1 MSPRNLSLAEPKLL
15 RAQAFVD
22 GAWIDGEARIDVLN
36 PADSS
41 LVGSVPDLGYREA
54 EGAVD
59 AAYRA
64 LTDWRKATGKQR
76 AAILRRW
83 YDLVLVHTDDLARLL
98 TAEQGKPLHEAKAV
112 VVYAASFIE
121 WFAEEAKRVNGDVLA
136 PHAADHRLLVRRE
149 PVGVV
154 GAVTPWNF
162 PLAMITRKAAPAL
175 AAGCTMVL
183 KPSELTPLSALALAW
198 LADQAG
204 VPAGVF
210 NIVTGQ
216 PAPIGDVLTADKRV
230 RKFTFTG
237 STGVGKMLAAR
248 CMSTVKKVSLEL
260 GGNAPFIV
268 FDDAKLDDAVEGA
281 IASKFRNSGQT
292 CVCTNRILVQSGVY
306 EAFSRQLA
314 ARVRALAVGPGLST
328 GADQGPLIDER
339 AVAKVESHIEDGV
352 KHGARILTGGRR
364 VPGAGHFF
372 EPTVLVDV
380 SPDALLCREETFGP
394 LAGLVRFQTEDEAI
408 NLANATDSGLAAYVY
423 TQSLERS
430 WKVSEALEYGM
441 VGLNTGLISTEVAPF
456 GGVKES
462 GLGREGSRYGIDEYL
477 NLKFV
482 CHQIG

>member
-1 MSPRNLSLAEPKLL
+1 M
-15 RAQAFVD
+15 
-22 GAWIDGEARIDVLN
+22 
-36 PADSS
+36 
-41 LVGSVPDLGYREA
+41 
-54 EGAVD
+54 
-59 AAYRA
+59 
-64 LTDWRKATGKQR
+64 
-76 AAILRRW
+76 RRW

-98 TAEQGKPLHEAKAV
+98 TAEQGKPLHEAKAE

-352 KHGARILTGGRR
+352 KHGPVGPKLRFWSSWRTRR
-364 VPGAGHFF
+364 ERAG
-372 EPTVLVDV
+372 
-380 SPDALLCREETFGP
+380 C
-394 LAGLVRFQTEDEAI
+394 
-408 NLANATDSGLAAYVY
+408 
-423 TQSLERS
+423 
-430 WKVSEALEYGM
+430 
-441 VGLNTGLISTEVAPF
+441 
-456 GGVKES
+456 
-462 GLGREGSRYGIDEYL
+462 
-477 NLKFV
+477 
-482 CHQIG
+482 C

>member
-1 MSPRNLSLAEPKLL
+1 MNLSLAEPKLL

-98 TAEQGKPLHEAKAV
+98 TAEQGKPLHEAKAE

-306 EAFSRQLA
+306 EAFSCAWR
-314 ARVRALAVGPGLST
+314 
-328 GADQGPLIDER
+328 
-339 AVAKVESHIEDGV
+339 
-352 KHGARILTGGRR
+352 
-364 VPGAGHFF
+364 
-372 EPTVLVDV
+372 
-380 SPDALLCREETFGP
+380 
-394 LAGLVRFQTEDEAI
+394 
-408 NLANATDSGLAAYVY
+408 
-423 TQSLERS
+423 
-430 WKVSEALEYGM
+430 
-441 VGLNTGLISTEVAPF
+441 
-456 GGVKES
+456 
-462 GLGREGSRYGIDEYL
+462 
-477 NLKFV
+477 
-482 CHQIG
+482 

>member
-1 MSPRNLSLAEPKLL
+1 M
-15 RAQAFVD
+15 
-22 GAWIDGEARIDVLN
+22 
-36 PADSS
+36 
-41 LVGSVPDLGYREA
+41 
-54 EGAVD
+54 
-59 AAYRA
+59 
-64 LTDWRKATGKQR
+64 
-76 AAILRRW
+76 
-83 YDLVLVHTDDLARLL
+83 
-98 TAEQGKPLHEAKAV
+98 
-112 VVYAASFIE
+112 
-121 WFAEEAKRVNGDVLA
+121 
-136 PHAADHRLLVRRE
+136 
-149 PVGVV
+149 
-154 GAVTPWNF
+154 
-162 PLAMITRKAAPAL
+162 
-175 AAGCTMVL
+175 AG
-183 KPSELTPLSALALAW
+183 P
-198 LADQAG
+198 AG

>member
-1 MSPRNLSLAEPKLL
+1 
-15 RAQAFVD
+15 
-22 GAWIDGEARIDVLN
+22 
-36 PADSS
+36 
-41 LVGSVPDLGYREA
+41 
-54 EGAVD
+54 
-59 AAYRA
+59 
-64 LTDWRKATGKQR
+64 
-76 AAILRRW
+76 
-83 YDLVLVHTDDLARLL
+83 
-98 TAEQGKPLHEAKAV
+98 
-112 VVYAASFIE
+112 
-121 WFAEEAKRVNGDVLA
+121 
-136 PHAADHRLLVRRE
+136 
-149 PVGVV
+149 
-154 GAVTPWNF
+154 
-162 PLAMITRKAAPAL
+162 
-175 AAGCTMVL
+175 
-183 KPSELTPLSALALAW
+183 
-198 LADQAG
+198 
-204 VPAGVF
+204 
-210 NIVTGQ
+210 
-216 PAPIGDVLTADKRV
+216 
-230 RKFTFTG
+230 
-237 STGVGKMLAAR
+237 
-248 CMSTVKKVSLEL
+248 MSTVKKVSLEL